1 MFKTYKKWPE
11 IAYNSFNSDLK
22 EINFNNINH
31 IVFAGMG
38 GSGAIGDFFSSIL
51 SKTEIH
57 TSVVKGYLLPKTV
70 DENSLVVVT
79 SVSGNT
85 VETFEILKAAK
96 KTDAKIITFSSNGI
110 IENYSIK
117 NQIDFRKIPQIHSP
131 RASFAGYLYSMLKV
145 LRPIIPLTSNDIM
158 ESIEILRKMREDIS
172 SSNLGHTN
180 KSLELANWIKGIP
193 LIYYP
198 AGLQAAAIRFK
209 NSLQENAKIHA
220 IAEDVVEACHN
231 GIVSWESNSTVQP
244 ILIEGKDDFYK
255 TKERW
260 KILKDYF
267 IENRIDFKEVNSVR
281 GNILSK
287 LIGLIYELDYASYYK
302 AIISNVD
309 PSPVNSIEYIKKRTR
324 VDL

>member
-1 MFKTYKKWPE
+1 MYKIYDDWPNLAKK
-11 IAYNSFNSDLK
+11 AYDSILDSVHFEKID
-22 EINFNNINH
+22 H

-38 GSGAIGDFFSSIL
+38 GSGAVGDLFSSIL
-51 SKTEIH
+51 SKSNIH
-57 TSVVKGYLLPKTV
+57 VSTVKGYLLPKTV
-70 DENSLVVVT
+70 DSNTLVIAT

-85 VETFEILKAAK
+85 DETLSVLKQATRVTK
-96 KTDAKIITFSSNGI
+96 KIICFSSGGRVEIFCKKNN
-110 IENYSIK
+110 IE
-117 NQIDFRKIPQIHSP
+117 FRKISMIHSP
-131 RASFAGYLYSMLKV
+131 RASFVPYLYSMLKV